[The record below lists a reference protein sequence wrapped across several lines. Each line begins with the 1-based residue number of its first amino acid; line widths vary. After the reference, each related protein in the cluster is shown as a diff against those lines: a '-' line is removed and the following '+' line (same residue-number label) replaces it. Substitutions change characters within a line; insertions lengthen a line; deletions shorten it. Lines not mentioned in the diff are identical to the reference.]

1 MCVDLIDDSP
11 NKAKASGPLGS
22 ILTFGRHVVVT
33 DSDLNPNAFQGTP
46 CRQLSRYLSLAK
58 AAKLLSAK
66 RCIFYASSSNGK
78 CGQWQLLIA
87 LSLPKGGR

>member
-46 CRQLSRYLSLAK
+46 PAASCRDICRLLKQLSFFPPS
-58 AAKLLSAK
+58 AAYFTHHLRMASA
-66 RCIFYASSSNGK
+66 A
-78 CGQWQLLIA
+78 
-87 LSLPKGGR
+87 GGNY